1 MKSEKLNK
9 IQNLISQKNIDVCI
23 VNSPEN
29 IFYICGFTPNQLTVS
44 RNPNFAALILDSK
57 DEKLLLSTMDYENY
71 SCQYNKIDVELKPYS
86 TWVGLKEK
94 KEIIEKTPAIN
105 NSNSC
110 LDVIY
115 EHISKNYD
123 KSNLVIG
130 IELSFITPNYFM
142 ELKNL
147 FPKAEF
153 VDISHLFIVSRSVK
167 TEEEIKE
174 FRKITEVCDKALLNM
189 SSHIEIGMSEKDLIK
204 YYREYIFNDGRYLPS
219 GWTMLGFGKNSAS
232 LSRPGNK
239 ILKEYHSIRFD
250 GGANADFDFYNTDFS
265 RSWLMPKADP
275 LLKKIKPIL
284 YSAQRKMIESIKPGL
299 KFNELFNIGYEYVK
313 KEIPNY
319 VRGHLGH
326 SISIGPQTA
335 EYPVINKDNNA
346 TIEENMILCIEVP
359 LYIKDLGGFNIEDMI
374 VVNKDSCEVLT
385 HRTPHYLDIE
395 K

>member
-1 MKSEKLNK
+1 MKNNKLNR
-9 IQNLISQKNIDVCI
+9 IQELVKQKNIDVCI

-29 IFYICGFTPNQLTVS
+29 IFYMCEFTPNQLTVS
-44 RNPNFAALILDSK
+44 RNPNFATLIFGSQ
-57 DEKLLLSTMDYENY
+57 DEKMILSTMDYENY
-71 SCQYNKIDVELKPYS
+71 CCEYNNIDVELRPYS

-94 KEIIEKTPAIN
+94 KEILENIPAID
-105 NSNSC
+105 SSSSC

-115 EHISKNYD
+115 EYISKNFD

-130 IELSFITPNYFM
+130 IELSFITHSYFL

-153 VDISHLFIVSRSVK
+153 VDISPIFIISRSVK
-167 TEEEIKE
+167 TEEEVQE
-174 FRKITEVCDKALLNM
+174 FRNITEVCDRALLNM
-189 SSHIEIGMSEKDLIK
+189 SKNIEVGVSEKELIK
-204 YYREYIFNDGRYLPS
+204 HYKKYIFNDGRYLPS
-219 GWTMLGFGKNSAS
+219 GWTMLGFGKNSAT
-232 LSRPGNK
+232 LSRPSDK
-239 ILKEYHSIRFD
+239 ILKEHHSIRFD
-250 GGANADFDFYNTDFS
+250 GGANADFNFYNTDFS

-313 KEIPNY
+313 KDIPNY
-319 VRGHLGH
+319 TRGHLGH

-335 EYPVINKDNNA
+335 EYPVINKNNNA
-346 TIEENMILCIEVP
+346 VIEENMILCIEVP